1 MKIKKIFWGITLSR
15 LRRRLRPWAWM
26 NAKKELLGGMSL
38 NGHARSKMS
47 GGITPPK
54 AGSIQVPRACPW
66 GIPLLLGLGAG
77 LLVAAQFNLSSP
89 AQSQQQASNP
99 EIAAVVPAGTFEGFR
114 MEDSVINV
122 ATTTGKAVVS
132 LTVEHVSKVGGPG
145 ARKFYFNSPEGQSPF
160 LENDPFRKF
169 FDDFFGEV
177 PEREY
182 KQIGVGSGVII
193 DPQGYILTNQ
203 HVVDGADKITVVLPD
218 GREFKGEIKGQD
230 LRSDL
235 AVIKINAKDLPVAVL
250 GDSDNLRIGQW
261 VVAIGNPFGLSVQNS
276 EPTVTTGVISA
287 LHRTLGKTLG
297 KGRDYSD
304 LIQTDA
310 AINPGNSGGPLV
322 NLKGE
327 IVGINVAIFS
337 TSGGYQ
343 GIGFAVPSNVAKRI
357 ISRLIEGKKVEY
369 GWLGITVQDLNE
381 DLSGYFGLADKNG
394 ALVAGVL
401 KDGPAQKAGIKK
413 GDIIKQFDAKAINS
427 VKDLLAMVNKTE
439 IGRKVKIIAIR
450 DKKETVFEVVISSRP
465 QDKDLETQS
474 PAQEEVQAGVWR
486 GLEIADLDSR
496 AARKFNLQG
505 NEGVV
510 VVNVKTDSPADGAGV
525 IPGDLILEINRQKV
539 KDAAEFQKITRGL
552 KGDCLVVTL
561 RGYLV
566 IKDSSEK
573 Q

>member
-1 MKIKKIFWGITLSR
+1 MKTNRIFWGI
-15 LRRRLRPWAWM
+15 
-26 NAKKELLGGMSL
+26 NLLF
-38 NGHARSKMS
+38 
-47 GGITPPK
+47 
-54 AGSIQVPRACPW
+54 
-66 GIPLLLGLGAG
+66 LGLGAG
-77 LLVAAQFNLSSP
+77 LLISAGFNFSSP
-89 AQSQQQASNP
+89 AQSQQQENKP
-99 EIAAVVPAGTFEGFR
+99 EISAVVPAGTFAGFR

-122 ATTTGKAVVS
+122 ASTTGKAVVS
-132 LTVEHVSKVGGPG
+132 LTVEHVSKVAGPG
-145 ARKFYFNSPEGQSPF
+145 VRKFYFNSPEDQSPF
-160 LENDPFRKF
+160 AENDPFRKF
-169 FDDFFGEV
+169 FDDFFGEL

-182 KQIGVGSGVII
+182 KQVGVGSGVII

-203 HVVDGADKITVVLPD
+203 HVVDEADKITVVLPD

-235 AVIKINAKDLPVAVL
+235 AIVKINAKDLPVAVL
-250 GDSDNLRIGQW
+250 GDSDNLKIGQW
-261 VVAIGNPFGLSVQNS
+261 VVAIGNPFGLSMQNS

-287 LHRTLGKTLG
+287 LHRILGKTLG
-297 KGRDYSD
+297 RGRDYSD

-357 ISRLIEGKKVEY
+357 VSRLIEGKKIEY
-369 GWLGITVQDLNE
+369 GWLGITVQDLSE
-381 DLSGYFGLADKNG
+381 DLSGYFGLTDKNG
-394 ALVAGVL
+394 VLVAGLL

-439 IGRKVKIIAIR
+439 IGRKVKITAIR
-450 DKKETVFEVVISSRP
+450 DKKETVFEVIISSRP
-465 QDKDLETQS
+465 QDKDFETQS
-474 PAQEEVQAGVWR
+474 PVQEEVQARVWR
-486 GLEIADLDSR
+486 GLEIVDLDSR

-510 VVNVKTDSPADGAGV
+510 VVDVKANSPADAASV

-539 KDAAEFQKITRGL
+539 KDVAEFQKITRGL

>member
-1 MKIKKIFWGITLSR
+1 MKTKKIFWGITL
-15 LRRRLRPWAWM
+15 LF
-26 NAKKELLGGMSL
+26 
-38 NGHARSKMS
+38 
-47 GGITPPK
+47 
-54 AGSIQVPRACPW
+54 
-66 GIPLLLGLGAG
+66 LGLGVG
-77 LLVAAQFNLSSP
+77 L
-89 AQSQQQASNP
+89 AQSQQQATKP
-99 EIAAVVPAGTFEGFR
+99 ETPAVVPAGTFEGFR

-122 ATTTGKAVVS
+122 ASTTGKAVVS

-145 ARKFYFNSPEGQSPF
+145 TRKFYFNSPEDQSPF
-160 LENDPFRKF
+160 SENDPFRKF

-182 KQIGVGSGVII
+182 KQVGVGSGVII

-203 HVVDGADKITVVLPD
+203 HVIDGADKITVVLPD

-230 LRSDL
+230 VRSDL
-235 AVIKINAKDLPVAVL
+235 AVVKISAKDLPVAVL

-337 TSGGYQ
+337 TTGGYQ
-343 GIGFAVPSNVAKRI
+343 GVGFAVPSNIAKRI
-357 ISRLIEGKKVEY
+357 ISRLIEGKKIEY
-369 GWLGITVQDLNE
+369 GWLGITVQDLTE
-381 DLSGYFGLADKNG
+381 DLSGYFGLTDKNG

-427 VKDLLAMVNKTE
+427 VKDLLAMVNKAE
-439 IGRKVKIIAIR
+439 IGRKIKITVIR
-450 DKKETVFEVVISSRP
+450 DKKEAVFEVVISSRP
-465 QDKDLETQS
+465 QDKDLEIPGQS
-474 PAQEEVQAGVWR
+474 PVQEEVQAGVWR
-486 GLEIADLDSR
+486 GLEVADLDSNQ
-496 AARKFNLQG
+496 ARKFNIQEK
-505 NEGVV
+505 EGVV
-510 VVNVKTDSPADGAGV
+510 VVEVKANTPADVAGV
-525 IPGDLILEINRQKV
+525 IPGDLILEVNRQKV
-539 KDAAEFQKITRGL
+539 KDVVEFQKITRGL